1 MNKTIKRSLCVF
13 ISVIIVVSLLVVPV
27 GASVQT
33 VDSEQ
38 IIHYNCELPEF
49 NYQPAYSEN
58 RFNTRS
64 ALPSSYDARTENV
77 ITPVKDQGV
86 VGSCG
91 IFASIACLETAA
103 YAQTGI
109 KSIYSEESP
118 RMIMSRRLRFRNNII
133 NDYGYYNNGTDA
145 AWDFSDVAS
154 YMSLTN
160 ESIIPGNTLSWVSPN
175 YLSDVPYTN
184 VLHDEHKDDEGNKIP
199 ADDYWP
205 ENLDS
210 SYANAYASGFE
221 WIKKDDVKYAI
232 MQYGAVYTS
241 YMCALDPKDT
251 ETYDSDS
258 YNSET
263 HSFYSLSTKT
273 NHAIAVV
280 GWDDLYS
287 VDNFNSNRKPSTPG
301 AWLVKNSWGI
311 DSVHGGY
318 YWISYCDTS
327 IFDEFDI
334 AIVNEVSKVSQNEHM
349 LAYDN
354 GCIRQNG
361 DRTPTNGN
369 KIYIANVY
377 DVSNLSDV
385 YGSVNKIMFYARN
398 IGDKYKIY
406 IAPANSDGSV
416 PVIGD
421 SSWTHVAGGGDN
433 DTVRYEGAMTVGLD
447 TPFILDQNVDKYAFI
462 IEFET
467 QDLKVEIVREVSMQL
482 MRPDIY
488 EGESFI
494 NYNGTWIDAKN
505 DPENSDSEKIG
516 GSFSIRPTLVRRS
529 PVTVNSSLSSNA
541 IYCNTDEV
549 SVTINL
555 NGNQLYS
562 IKNNDTSELL
572 REDVNFTRNGN
583 VVTFNDSILTYEKTE
598 LVFEFTDGA
607 NQILTIYPKALSDVT
622 VSGKAAQGQI
632 LTANVGYIDGST
644 PESGDL
650 IYQWQSSDD
659 GSVWDDISGANASV
673 YTLAS
678 NDRGDYIRCT
688 VSVSDTVNN
697 VLPETKY
704 SASTATKV
712 VRYGDADLDGDVDA
726 FDSTE
731 IQRYIANII
740 EFSAEQFIA
749 ADVTGDGVIN
759 TFDTTAVQR
768 YIAGYI
774 TSFPVET

>member
-1 MNKTIKRSLCVF
+1 MNKAIKRSLSVF

-27 GASVQT
+27 RASVQA

-38 IIHYNCELPEF
+38 IVHYNCELPEF

-118 RMIMSRRLRFRNNII
+118 RMIMSYRLMMKNNVS
-133 NDYGYYNNGTDA
+133 NNKGYFNNSTNG
-145 AWDFSDVAS
+145 AWDFSNVAA

-160 ESIIPGNTLSWVSPN
+160 ESIIPSNTLSWVSPN
-175 YLSDVPYTN
+175 YASDIPYTN
-184 VLHDEHKDDEGNKIP
+184 IRHDHEKEENKVLIITP
-199 ADDYWP
+199 LDDYWP
-205 ENLDS
+205 EELDS

-221 WIKKDDVKYAI
+221 WIEKDAVKQAVYE
-232 MQYGAVYTS
+232 YGAVYASFWCSFGSVAYNEDTAS
-241 YMCALDPKDT
+241 YYSSGTNDP
-251 ETYDSDS
+251 
-258 YNSET
+258 
-263 HSFYSLSTKT
+263 
-273 NHAIAVV
+273 NHGIVIV
-280 GWDDLYS
+280 GWDDNYS
-287 VDNFNSNRKPSTPG
+287 IDNFNSQNKPENPG
-301 AWLVKNSWGI
+301 AWLVKNSYGLSFGN
-311 DSVHGGY
+311 DGY
-318 YWISYCDTS
+318 FWISYEDTS
-327 IFDEFDI
+327 LFKTLDI
-334 AIVNEVSKVSQNEHM
+334 AIVNEVSKVSKNEHM
-349 LAYDN
+349 LAYDS
-354 GCIRQNG
+354 GSIRQNVK
-361 DRTPTNGN
+361 RAPTNGN
-369 KIYIANVY
+369 KVYIANVY
-377 DVSNLSDV
+377 DVSELIDV

-416 PVIGD
+416 PAIGD
-421 SSWTHVAGGGDN
+421 SSWIHVAGGENN

-447 TPFILDQNVDKYAFI
+447 TPFILDQDVDKYAFI

-467 QDLKVEIVREVSMQL
+467 QESDVEVVREVSLGRMK
-482 MRPDIY
+482 PDIY

-494 NYNGTWIDAKN
+494 NYSGTWIDVITEPIYN
-505 DPENSDSEKIG
+505 DPSREPGN
-516 GSFSIRPTLVRRS
+516 FSIRPTLVRRN
-529 PVTVNSSLSSNA
+529 PITVNSSLSSNA

-562 IKNNDTSELL
+562 IRNNDTSELL

-583 VVTFNDSILTYEKTE
+583 VVTFNKSILTDEKTE

-607 NQILTIYPKALSDVT
+607 NQMLTIYPKALSDVT
-622 VSGKAAQGQI
+622 VSGKVAQGQF
-632 LTANVGYIDGST
+632 LTANVGYIDGTT

-659 GSVWDDISGANASV
+659 GSVWDDISGANACV
-673 YTLAS
+673 YTLTS

>member
-1 MNKTIKRSLCVF
+1 MNKTIKRTLCVYL
-13 ISVIIVVSLLVVPV
+13 SVIIVVSLLVVPV
-27 GASVQT
+27 GASVHA
-33 VDSEQ
+33 VDYDQ
-38 IIHYNCELPEF
+38 IVHCNCELPEF

-77 ITPVKDQGV
+77 ITPVKDQGK

-118 RMIMSRRLRFRNNII
+118 RMLMSRRLMVKNNVT
-133 NDYGYYNNGTDA
+133 NECGYYNNGTDA
-145 AWDFSDVAS
+145 AWDFSNVAS
-154 YMSLTN
+154 YISLTN

-184 VLHDEHKDDEGNKIP
+184 VLHDEYEDSEGNKIP

-241 YMCALDPKDT
+241 YMCALDPKKT
-251 ETYDSDS
+251 KTYDPDS
-258 YNSET
+258 YNSNT
-263 HSFYSLSTKT
+263 HSFYSLANST

-280 GWDDLYS
+280 GWDDEYS
-287 VDNFNSNRKPSTPG
+287 VDNFNSKRKPSTPG

-327 IFDEFDI
+327 IFDESDI
-334 AIVNEVSKVSQNEHM
+334 AIVNEVSKVSKNEHM

-354 GCIRQNG
+354 GSIRQDG
-361 DRTPTNGN
+361 ARTPTNDN
-369 KIYIANVY
+369 KVYIANVY
-377 DVSNLSDV
+377 DVSELTDV
-385 YGSVNKIMFYARN
+385 YGSVNKIMFYAKN

-406 IAPANSDGSV
+406 IAPANAYGSI
-416 PVIGD
+416 PTIGD
-421 SSWTHVAGGGDN
+421 SSWTHVAGGEDN
-433 DTVRYEGAMTVGLD
+433 DIIRYEGAMTVELD
-447 TPFILDQNVDKYAFI
+447 TPFLLDQNVDKYAFI

-467 QDLKVEIVREVSMQL
+467 QKSEVKIVREVSLARMQ
-482 MRPDIY
+482 PDIY

-505 DPENSDSEKIG
+505 DPENNDQEKIG
-516 GSFSIRPTLVRRS
+516 GSFSIRPTLVRRNS
-529 PVTVNSSLSSNA
+529 ITVNSSLSTNA
-541 IYCNTDEV
+541 IYCNADEV

-562 IKNNDTSELL
+562 IRNDDTSELL

-583 VVTFNDSILTYEKTE
+583 VVTFNDSILTDEKTE

-607 NQILTIYPKALSDVT
+607 DQILSIYPKALSDVT
-622 VSGKAAQGQI
+622 ISGKVAQGQT
-632 LTANVGYIDGST
+632 LTANIGYRDGTT

-659 GSVWDDISGANASV
+659 GSVWNNISGANTSA
-673 YTLAS
+673 YTLTS
-678 NDRGDYIRCT
+678 SDRGDYIRCVVN
-688 VSVSDTVNN
+688 VSNTVNN
-697 VLPETKY
+697 VLPETKF
-704 SASTATKV
+704 SPQTVTKV
-712 VRYGDADLDGDVDA
+712 VRYGDVDLDGDVDI
-726 FDSTE
+726 FDATE
-731 IQRYIANII
+731 IQRYIASSI
-740 EFSAEQFIA
+740 EFSAEQLIA
-749 ADVTGDGVIN
+749 ADVTGDGVISIS
-759 TFDTTAVQR
+759 DTTDVQL
-768 YIAGYI
+768 YIEGYI
-774 TSFPVET
+774 TSFSVEE